1 MLAAACTTVIAEA
14 HRTAALC
21 SLARHSVIDTQRR
34 LSRRPPQQCV
44 RRRPTPES
52 RHAASTGDYPNPIG
66 WVRADFGALRLTGI
80 LTPNLLA
87 TGPGKR

>member
-1 MLAAACTTVIAEA
+1 L
-14 HRTAALC
+14 
-21 SLARHSVIDTQRR
+21 
-34 LSRRPPQQCV
+34 
-44 RRRPTPES
+44 
-52 RHAASTGDYPNPIG
+52 TGDYPNPIG